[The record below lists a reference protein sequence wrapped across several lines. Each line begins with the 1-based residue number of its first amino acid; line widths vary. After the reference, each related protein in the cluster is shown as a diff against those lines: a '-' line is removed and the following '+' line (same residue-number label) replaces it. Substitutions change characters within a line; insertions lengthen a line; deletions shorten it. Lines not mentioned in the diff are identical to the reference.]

1 VLCRG
6 LEVARVPRLR
16 DRSLFLACALTL
28 LGCADSKHKGH
39 SEDGPPDGPADAAA
53 ADAGLTDAQVGVHRV
68 DAAAPDAGLPSELG
82 AALEAVGFTVV
93 GEHPSEYAGYRY
105 LDLTVTQPMDHDD
118 PASVTFEQRI
128 ILHHLSEDAPMVLAT
143 TGYENFDQEWLMEPA
158 LVLPAN
164 QIMVEHRYFPP
175 SIPDK
180 ADWTKLNIRQ
190 AAADFHLITEKLKRI
205 YAGRWLN
212 TGASKGGMTA
222 LFHRRFYPGDV
233 DGTVAYVAPFS
244 YGAPDNRYLQFLA
257 DINPDGC
264 GEQVRTLQVRFIKD
278 RVAIGKALIADFDT
292 GPNITTEEQ
301 AALFAASTS
310 VYYDWGFWQF
320 SGVDSCAL
328 VSSALTSDHD
338 AAQLLS
344 REIVIGE
351 AIAVG
356 EAYTYQA
363 VSELGYQAISTAHID
378 AALKEVE
385 FPAMPAQPMPW
396 SVWPSYHSDSVT
408 DVASWIAQDG
418 EHIMLVYGQY
428 DPWTGGAI
436 DLGQAKDARKFVVPQ
451 GNHGSQIDLLPA
463 TERDAALEMLYRWAD
478 VKRPGMSSGM
488 RKGLRH
494 IEALEALRRQ
504 HSLGLPPA
512 ARR

>member
-1 VLCRG
+1 MRRLC
-6 LEVARVPRLR
+6 E
-16 DRSLFLACALTL
+16 RSLFFACLLAAAA
-28 LGCADSKHKGH
+28 CADSNHKKHP
-39 SEDGPPDGPADAAA
+39 DDAQPDGSLADDATGDAGVADARAEPSP
-53 ADAGLTDAQVGVHRV
+53 DDE
-68 DAAAPDAGLPSELG
+68 PDATLPAELL
-82 AALEAVGFTVV
+82 AALEAVGLKVV
-93 GEHPSEYAGYRY
+93 GERPSEYAGYRY
-105 LDLTVTQPMDHDD
+105 IDLTVTQPMDHDD

-128 ILHHLSEDAPMVLAT
+128 ILHHLSVDAPMVLAT

-164 QIMVEHRYFPP
+164 QLMVEHRYFPP

-180 ADWTKLNIRQ
+180 ADWSKLNIRQ
-190 AAADFHLITEKLKRI
+190 AAADFHVITEKLKRR
-205 YAGRWLN
+205 YRARWLN

-222 LFHRRFYPGDV
+222 LFHRRCYPADV

-244 YGAPDNRYLQFLA
+244 YGAPDDRYIQFLA
-257 DINPDGC
+257 DINPEGC
-264 GEQVRTLQVRFIKD
+264 GENVRTLQLRFIND
-278 RVAIGKALIADFDT
+278 RAAIGKALLADFDT
-292 GPNITTEEQ
+292 GANITTEEQ

-320 SGVDSCAL
+320 SGIESCPL

-338 AAQLLS
+338 AAELLS

-363 VSELGYQAISTAHID
+363 ISELGYQAISTAHID
-378 AALKEVE
+378 AALKEVQ
-385 FPAMPAQPMPW
+385 FPEMPAHPMPW
-396 SVWPSYHSDSVT
+396 GNAWPTYHSDSVH
-408 DVASWIAQDG
+408 DVASWIASEG

-436 DLGQAKDARKFVVPQ
+436 DLGMAKDSRKFVVPQ

-463 TERDAALEMLYRWAD
+463 ADKDAALEMLYRWAA
-478 VKRPGMSSGM
+478 VERPAAGADMQ
-488 RKGLRH
+488 KGLRH
-494 IEALEALRRQ
+494 IQVLDAMRRR

-512 ARR
+512 TTQR